1 MHISEGVLS
10 PQVLASGAALAVIGV
25 GLGLRALKNE
35 RLVTAC
41 LLSSAF
47 FVGSLVHVPLGPGNV
62 HLILSGL
69 LGLILGVAA
78 FPAVFAALLLQ
89 AVLFGFGGLTT
100 LGVNTFTMAAPAI
113 LFAWAFAP
121 LVRKGG
127 KSRLLGAFLTGSLAI
142 AGSSLLTALALAF
155 TDEGFLLS
163 AKLLVLAHVPVM
175 IIEGLLCALAVS
187 FLARVRPEL
196 LELFDGRG
204 TRPEGPASLSVQA
217 S

>member
-10 PQVLASGAALAVIGV
+10 PQVLASGAALAAIGV

-47 FVGSLVHVPLGPGNV
+47 FVASLVHVPLGPGNV
-62 HLILSGL
+62 HLIMSGL
-69 LGLILGVAA
+69 LGLLLGMAA
-78 FPAVFAALLLQ
+78 FPSVFTALLLQ

-100 LGVNTFTMAAPAI
+100 LGVNTFTMAAPAV
-113 LFAWAFAP
+113 LFARAFSP
-121 LVRKGG
+121 LIRKGG
-127 KSRLLGAFLTGSLAI
+127 TSRLVGAFLTGFLSI
-142 AGSSLLTALALAF
+142 AGAALLTALALAF

-175 IIEGLLCALAVS
+175 IIEGLVCALAVS

-196 LELFDGRG
+196 VFSSPGQKSG
-204 TRPEGPASLSVQA
+204 GSAALSVPM
-217 S
+217 

>member
-10 PQVLASGAALAVIGV
+10 PQVLASGAALAAMGV

-69 LGLILGVAA
+69 LGLVLGMAA
-78 FPAVFAALLLQ
+78 FPAVFTALLLQ

-100 LGVNTFTMAAPAI
+100 IGVNTFTMAAPAV
-113 LFAWAFAP
+113 LFAWAFSP
-121 LVRKGG
+121 LVKKSGKG
-127 KSRLLGAFLTGSLAI
+127 RLVGAFLTGFLAI
-142 AGSSLLTALALAF
+142 AGSAVLTALALGLS
-155 TDEGFLLS
+155 DEGFLVS
-163 AKLLVLAHVPVM
+163 ARLLVLAHIPVM
-175 IIEGLLCALAVS
+175 IIEGLLCALAIS
-187 FLARVRPEL
+187 FIARVRPEILGL
-196 LELFDGRG
+196 LDAREQAPRRSG
-204 TRPEGPASLSVQA
+204 SLSVQA